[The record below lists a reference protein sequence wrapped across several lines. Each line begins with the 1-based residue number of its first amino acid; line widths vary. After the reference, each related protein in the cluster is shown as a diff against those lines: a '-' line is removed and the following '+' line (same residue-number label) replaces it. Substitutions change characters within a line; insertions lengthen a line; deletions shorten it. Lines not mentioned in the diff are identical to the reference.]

1 MLQLHR
7 SFSPLRPGFQPEY
20 LRRNIAVLGS
30 IEEEA
35 RHLGI
40 GLGLSKIEFIPVMLA
55 QRLRV
60 YPNNPGD
67 IGFRDAIGSQG
78 FDLAPLRGIGSVGA
92 PAHQQALS
100 TCRSAASSANDLPAP
115 WSVAVEPA
123 KACQR
128 STETS
133 T

>member
-20 LRRNIAVLGS
+20 LRRHVARLGS
-30 IEEEA
+30 IEEKA
-35 RHLGI
+35 GHLGI
-40 GLGLSKIEFIPVMLA
+40 GLGFPKIEFLTVVFT
-55 QRLRV
+55 QRLRID
-60 YPNNPGD
+60 PNHPGN
-67 IGFRDAIGSQG
+67 IGFRDAIGGQG
-78 FDLAPLRGIGSVGA
+78 FDLTTLRGIGSVGA
-92 PAHQQALS
+92 PTHQQALS

-115 WSVAVEPA
+115 CSVAVEPA